1 MTGIQKEGK
10 KTFSDKCIMENM
22 YQFKRWKKENGL
34 ENDPKR
40 TQVECH
46 LETKKNRMY
55 TSLHSI
61 RIRMGYQ

>member
-22 YQFKRWKKENGL
+22 YQCTRCKKENGL
-34 ENDPKR
+34 ENDPKS

-46 LETKKNRMY
+46 LENEEK
-55 TSLHSI
+55 
-61 RIRMGYQ
+61 